1 MQGRF
6 FITFYKLS
14 DNRKESTILRL
25 FYFAMMFGNKTKQKS
40 VLLLQFAMM
49 MTIQTHTQKFSIFER
64 RQLQQYRSSKN
75 IYTFRIHNFLN
86 MVYLM

>member
-49 MTIQTHTQKFSIFER
+49 MTIQTHTHRNSQYLNEDSFNNTEVQKTYILLEFTIF
-64 RQLQQYRSSKN
+64 
-75 IYTFRIHNFLN
+75 
-86 MVYLM
+86 